1 MHLGTKINA
10 ALTHNNFLNKPTQRQ
25 SGGKGSTGHK
35 ADKFTNMHPCVCW
48 DDTRWTKL
56 HAMLRVK
63 PRRATPSGQ
72 VTTAKNDELHASHNA
87 GDEHAGIR
95 CRSLITPYTIFQ
107 AVLAVTH
114 TAIWY
119 EAVSAAR
126 CASCTMC
133 NAKGSPPE
141 GPPAELHHAGPNAY
155 MQR

>member
-1 MHLGTKINA
+1 MNA
-10 ALTHNNFLNKPTQRQ
+10 ALTHNNFLKPTQRQ
-25 SGGKGSTGHK
+25 SSGKGSTGQN

-48 DDTRWTKL
+48 DDKPWTEL
-56 HAMLRVK
+56 HALLRVK
-63 PRRATPSGQ
+63 PRRASPSGQ
-72 VTTAKNDELHASHNA
+72 ATTTKNDELKAALKA
-87 GDEHAGIR
+87 GDEHAGIW
-95 CRSLITPYTIFQ
+95 CKSLITPYTIFQ

-114 TAIWY
+114 TAIRY

-141 GPPAELHHAGPNAY
+141 GPPAELHHAGSNAY